1 MSEMRKLTPAEVL
14 KLTGWTDTEAAE
26 KLGYATAATIR
37 RKRKSGKWSTADLRI
52 LTDAAQIPVEQV
64 AF

>member
-14 KLTGWTDTEAAE
+14 KLTGWTDQEAADRLE
-26 KLGYATAATIR
+26 CSAATIR
-37 RKRKSGKWSTADLRI
+37 RKKKSGNWSLTDLRI
-52 LTDAAQIPVEQV
+52 LTEAAQIPVENV